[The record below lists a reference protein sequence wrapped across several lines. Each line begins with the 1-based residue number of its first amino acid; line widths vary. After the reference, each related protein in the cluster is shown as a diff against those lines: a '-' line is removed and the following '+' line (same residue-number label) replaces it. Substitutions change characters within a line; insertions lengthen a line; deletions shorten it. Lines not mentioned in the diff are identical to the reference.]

1 MGWRRSGS
9 IAVILTRAAPRYAA
23 TAFFVK
29 LPVSDISLCADEAAP
44 CPSRRLHQNGHDSQ
58 KNRQKCKADPGKQ
71 EKKTLSAIGNT
82 ARIFPKCNEACK
94 RSHQRPCTAHIDA
107 NQKSAG
113 ILREATE
120 QNGGRDIA
128 DDLAGERG
136 DQHRSVGQKAGE
148 QHPDR
153 FHPGK
158 IAGKGEE
165 SGEGSQQSPVYGLQ
179 CVPIQKPEYQNNDSQ
194 ATNTSVAAGQHRLHN
209 DVLLIRQTP
218 SGNANWRIFCAAGNN
233 KKIISKTVAF
243 RAKLWYLCLLPGKE
257 LI

>member
-1 MGWRRSGS
+1 MCM
-9 IAVILTRAAPRYAA
+9 LC
-23 TAFFVK
+23 TAEVNKAFSKAHSVGNG
-29 LPVSDISLCADEAAP
+29 LS
-44 CPSRRLHQNGHDSQ
+44 HHNGHGSQ
-58 KNRQKCKADPGKQ
+58 KNRQEGKADPR
-71 EKKTLSAIGNT
+71 KKKKELFSTIRNA
-82 ARIFPKCNEACK
+82 ARIFPKRNKACK

-120 QNGGRDIA
+120 QNGGRDIT
-128 DDLAGERG
+128 DDLTGERG

-165 SGEGSQQSPVYGLQ
+165 SGEGSQQSPVYSLQ

-194 ATNTSVAAGQHRLHN
+194 ATNTSVAAGQRRLHN
-209 DVLLIRQTP
+209 EVLLIRQTP
-218 SGNANWRIFCAAGNN
+218 SGNANWHIFCAAGNN
-233 KKIISKTVAF
+233 KKIISKTAAF
-243 RAKLWYLCLLPGKE
+243 RAKLWYLCLLPRKE